1 MHPALNN
8 PSVSLSAASSPCTGE
23 PPEILIINASLF
35 YNIIFKSTP
44 SGVLFYCFS
53 AHFYAIIS
61 KNTPPQP
68 RVDKNRAEV
77 GGVWGDFS
85 VKSSHNKT
93 SASGHAHIIDG
104 RKNAFFC
111 PVPTEANL

>member
-1 MHPALNN
+1 MHPALSN

-23 PPEILIINASLF
+23 PPEILIINANLF

-44 SGVLFYCFS
+44 RGVLFYCFS

-68 RVDKNRAEV
+68 EVDKNRAEV
-77 GGVWGDFS
+77 GGIFTGFS
-85 VKSSHNKT
+85 LKSNHNK
-93 SASGHAHIIDG
+93 
-104 RKNAFFC
+104 
-111 PVPTEANL
+111 